1 MTERLQP
8 GLHPDAE
15 ILNAFAEGALPP
27 QERAHTLTHLAA
39 CAHCR
44 QIVFLAQQVAPQP
57 VAATVSF
64 WRRYRHSI
72 TLFGTALG
80 LPALACL
87 LILFVTLRRHGT
99 AAPAESARVQPPAS
113 PQFTPTAP
121 ISPQPATPKPAPSSS
136 ALKGTGLNPD
146 EMAKKKDGASA
157 PEGAAL
163 PPARR
168 MAPPLPK
175 PQPPLIAAKEPGLS
189 HPLGFMG
196 MGMAAGTGRAPTAG
210 AAGPVRSLALSSMHG
225 DAAPQAAA
233 PPPVVA
239 VHLGNGLPAAAA
251 AAPAPKSG
259 SSNGAVDGLAAPP
272 SSAETV
278 TVQNADVLSMD
289 SAAESA
295 TVNATLSGAAMAKQ
309 RNLRAAPLQSS
320 EALPSNLPTTWL
332 VSSGARTLAADT
344 AGALFLSLDAGRHW
358 QPVAAAWPGKVAQ
371 LKLAAAPAV
380 FQLITTTGAVWLSPD
395 GLHWQPQ

>member
-8 GLHPDAE
+8 GLHPDEE

-27 QERAHTLTHLAA
+27 HARAHTLTHLAA
-39 CAHCR
+39 CADCR
-44 QIVFLAQQVAPQP
+44 QIVFLAQQAAPQP

-87 LILFVTLRRHGT
+87 LILFVTLRQHGT
-99 AAPAESARVQPPAS
+99 AAPTESARVQPPAS
-113 PQFTPTAP
+113 PQSTPTV
-121 ISPQPATPKPAPSSS
+121 SPQPATPKPTPSSS
-136 ALKGTGLNPD
+136 ALKGTGFIPY
-146 EMAKKKDGASA
+146 ERAKKKDGALA
-157 PEGAAL
+157 PEGVAL

-168 MAPPLPK
+168 MPPPLPK
-175 PQPPLIAAKEPGLS
+175 AQPPLIAAKEPGLS
-189 HPLGFMG
+189 RPLGFMG
-196 MGMAAGTGRAPTAG
+196 MGMATGTGRAPTAG
-210 AAGPVRSLALSSMHG
+210 AAGPVRSLALSSVHG

-233 PPPVVA
+233 PPPVDA
-239 VHLGNGLPAAAA
+239 VNLGNGLPTA
-251 AAPAPKSG
+251 AAPAPA
-259 SSNGAVDGLAAPP
+259 SSNGAVDGLAAPH
-272 SSAETV
+272 SSAQTV
-278 TVQNADVLSMD
+278 TVQSADVLSMD
-289 SAAESA
+289 SADESA
-295 TVNATLSGAAMAKQ
+295 AVNATLSGAAMAKK

-395 GLHWQPQ
+395 GLRWQPQ